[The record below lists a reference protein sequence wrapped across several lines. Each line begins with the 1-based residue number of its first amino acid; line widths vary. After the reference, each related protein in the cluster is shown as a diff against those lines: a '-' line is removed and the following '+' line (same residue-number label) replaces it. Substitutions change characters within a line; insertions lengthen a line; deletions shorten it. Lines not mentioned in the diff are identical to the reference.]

1 MKSSVVKAGVLRIFQ
16 SFVGYS
22 WIFFTFALMSFT
34 SGNIGIHTLGTDT
47 NKDSLKAVVSS
58 GGEKEFQSFFAANNG
73 VGSTRNE
80 DAFLEI
86 SPKAVPFV
94 QEYSRR
100 ESSRLEALRTWGQR
114 YLKLYDGILEQ
125 YGLPKELKYLSVI
138 ESDLKAKSVSVAGA
152 TGPWQIMAAQAR
164 NLGLKINGR
173 VDERRDYTKSTHA
186 AAKMLKSLYGE
197 FGDWLLVIAAYNAGP
212 SKVQK
217 AMRKHNSSNFWD
229 IQYSLPKET
238 RNHVKK
244 FIATH
249 YILEGEGGVTTLTA
263 AEIEALDMELETEG

>member
-114 YLKLYDGILEQ
+114 YLKLYDCILEQ